1 MNISSCKYELYFY
14 EFGQS
19 ARWQFNTVYYQCYFP
34 IKLLDLKDS
43 SGLADNSLR
52 ESDPNFSHLLW
63 TLPSVLFPCLS
74 EK

>member
-1 MNISSCKYELYFY
+1 MNV
-14 EFGQS
+14 S
-19 ARWQFNTVYYQCYFP
+19 AVNMSFIFTSLDRAPGGNSALFIINVTFL
-34 IKLLDLKDS
+34 KLLDLKDS

-52 ESDPNFSHLLW
+52 ESDPNFSRLLW